1 MFRKISKS
9 HGDSL
14 FAPFPN
20 FTVEVS
26 LIYLDIKIH
35 HVKVDD
41 KIQVRIQ
48 IKSDKTVRVEMTQL
62 TKADRVDAVLEQW
75 KQERPDLDVE
85 PMGIIGRISRAERL
99 IEERINAV
107 CSEFQLERWGFDVL
121 ATLRRAGK
129 PYELAPTQLF
139 RSLLRTSGTMT
150 NRIDRLEAAGLVE
163 RRPDRVDRRA
173 IKVALTKRGLKL
185 IDRAVAAHMKVEGAM
200 IASFSADDRARFA
213 GLLRVLLQYLEA

>member
-1 MFRKISKS
+1 M
-9 HGDSL
+9 
-14 FAPFPN
+14 A
-20 FTVEVS
+20 
-26 LIYLDIKIH
+26 
-35 HVKVDD
+35 
-41 KIQVRIQ
+41 
-48 IKSDKTVRVEMTQL
+48 QL
-62 TKADRVDAVLEQW
+62 TKADRVDTVLEQW
-75 KQERPDLDVE
+75 KRERPDLDVE

-99 IEERINAV
+99 IEDRINAV

-163 RRPDRVDRRA
+163 RRPDRADRRA
-173 IKVALTKRGLKL
+173 IKVALTKSGLKL
-185 IDRAVAAHMKVEGAM
+185 IDRAVAAHMEVEGAM
-200 IASFSADDRARFA
+200 IASFSVEDRARFA